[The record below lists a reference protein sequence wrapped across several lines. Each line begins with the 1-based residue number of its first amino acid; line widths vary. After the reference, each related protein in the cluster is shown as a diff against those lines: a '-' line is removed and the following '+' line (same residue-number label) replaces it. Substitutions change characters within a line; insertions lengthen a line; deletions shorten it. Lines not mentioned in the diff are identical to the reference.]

1 MIDSTQVAEFDATFQ
16 AVFPEFML
24 PLVAICVV
32 GIVVSFV
39 KKFVRW

>member
-1 MIDSTQVAEFDATFQ
+1 MIDSTQIAEFDATFQ

-24 PLVAICVV
+24 PLAAICVV
-32 GIVVSFV
+32 GIVVSCV